1 MKGKG
6 LSSMLC
12 NSFARSSYWCKVQ
25 NSSNYPPAT
34 NEGRL
39 VRRGLK
45 DLGKL
50 AKFAL
55 KSGVCYSEFRNS
67 RKRINDVVH
76 NRKSS
81 CGYREEVALCVS
93 GDHIGWGFVNVQLQ
107 GFVCIDKNNL
117 LSFLLQMQKW
127 SIMAGDLLQNK

>member
-1 MKGKG
+1 MFYK
-6 LSSMLC
+6 SSSHIKTAFSGDERKRTLQHVG
-12 NSFARSSYWCKVQ
+12 NSFARSSCWCKVQ

-34 NEGRL
+34 NEGGL

-45 DLGKL
+45 DLGNL

-55 KSGVCYSEFRNS
+55 KSGVYYSEFRNS
-67 RKRINDVVH
+67 RKRINDVV
-76 NRKSS
+76 
-81 CGYREEVALCVS
+81 
-93 GDHIGWGFVNVQLQ
+93 LQ

>member
-34 NEGRL
+34 DEGGL

-55 KSGVCYSEFRNS
+55 KSGVYYSEFRNS

-81 CGYREEVALCVS
+81 CGYREEVGLCVS
-93 GDHIGWGFVNVQLQ
+93 GDHRGWV
-107 GFVCIDKNNL
+107 L
-117 LSFLLQMQKW
+117 LMSSFKVLF
-127 SIMAGDLLQNK
+127 I